1 MMLERS
7 RPKSKKKKKYRSE
20 ASIPIVDN
28 PRTEDLG
35 GKAGKT
41 HYTVQVGEVANLY
54 KTSKHCHRALPNKH
68 KKILQIDLHGLTK
81 DEALQTLDERLP
93 IWYEKAM
100 SGLYPFV
107 IPIEI
112 ICGGGNQILSE
123 VVENWIKCNSCVCN
137 IPKGMMRI

>member
-68 KKILQIDLHGLTK
+68 KKILQIVLHGLTK
-81 DEALQTLDERLP
+81 DEA
-93 IWYEKAM
+93 
-100 SGLYPFV
+100 
-107 IPIEI
+107 
-112 ICGGGNQILSE
+112 
-123 VVENWIKCNSCVCN
+123 
-137 IPKGMMRI
+137 